1 MKIVGYLHSCP
12 PMRTVGGEMMTLRL
26 LNHSAEQGH
35 DVVIIVRELEND
47 RMYGK
52 VQLLAGHPASHQ
64 PILRA
69 LNNADVIVTHPE
81 IADGPFRYTTRIMH
95 TPLVGI
101 VHNLRKRT
109 MHGLRTR
116 PAMHVVANSYYTAE
130 LLYETEDL
138 GDRDPTIIH
147 PPTRPPSPP
156 VDGLPRAF
164 CTVVN
169 LSAAK
174 GSAMLRKLVRE
185 LPEVQFLA
193 VLGGHGDQEVP
204 KNDNNNVTLYGHFAG
219 LGLPFGLTRVLIA
232 PSLDETYGMTVAE
245 ATALGIPVVASDI
258 PAHREAL
265 GPSATYV
272 DPRDTEGWIDA
283 VRPLMTDDDAWQVAH
298 ERAPAYGDEL
308 AAREVQTFAEWDAL
322 LDRLSTDANDQ

>member
-1 MKIVGYLHSCP
+1 
-12 PMRTVGGEMMTLRL
+12 MMTLRL
-26 LNHSAEQGH
+26 LSHSAEQGH
-35 DVVIIVRELEND
+35 DVVVIVRELEDD

-95 TPLVGI
+95 TPLIGI

-147 PPTRPPSPP
+147 PPTRPPSPWTAF
-156 VDGLPRAF
+156 RAR
-164 CTVVN
+164 
-169 LSAAK
+169 SAR
-174 GSAMLRKLVRE
+174 S
-185 LPEVQFLA
+185 
-193 VLGGHGDQEVP
+193 
-204 KNDNNNVTLYGHFAG
+204 
-219 LGLPFGLTRVLIA
+219 
-232 PSLDETYGMTVAE
+232 
-245 ATALGIPVVASDI
+245 
-258 PAHREAL
+258 
-265 GPSATYV
+265 
-272 DPRDTEGWIDA
+272 
-283 VRPLMTDDDAWQVAH
+283 
-298 ERAPAYGDEL
+298 
-308 AAREVQTFAEWDAL
+308 
-322 LDRLSTDANDQ
+322 